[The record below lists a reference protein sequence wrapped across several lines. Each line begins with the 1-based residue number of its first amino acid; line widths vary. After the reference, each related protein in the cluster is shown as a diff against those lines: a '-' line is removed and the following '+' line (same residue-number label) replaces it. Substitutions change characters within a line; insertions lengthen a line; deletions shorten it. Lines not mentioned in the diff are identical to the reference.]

1 MVAPAVFTSSW
12 PGNMQGDVPSVVYL
26 EAMRSLKDLYMPK
39 CRRETAYNEKPSFE
53 SSASEHQCE
62 LLASFF
68 FYLLLFCGCG

>member
-39 CRRETAYNEKPSFE
+39 CRRETAYNENPSFE
-53 SSASEHQCE
+53 SSAREHPCE
-62 LLASFF
+62 LLASCC
-68 FYLLLFCGCG
+68 YLLLFYGCG